1 MLFEHGHRQ
10 LAALLAVHGQDD
22 LLNKVAGL
30 NLRGGC
36 VGGIGPAFGDLHP
49 HRRAD
54 AHVHGG
60 VVHIHDALPG
70 LFEVGVVVV
79 FLHVLHG
86 HVQGDDLGEGKEGG
100 LENAV
105 GPVGP
110 QAHLDRQFGG
120 VDDVELGVLPG
131 QVPLHLAGE
140 TVLQLFRA
148 PGAVQQVDAALL
160 QVLRG
165 VVFVDVRGGVDR
177 HEVRGAHQVS
187 RPDGL
192 VAKAQVALGQ
202 AAGLHGVVGK
212 IRLGVLPCNQADG
225 ADGVFIGSH
234 GAVAAQAPQLAGN
247 LSRMGQLHLC
257 VIQGGV
263 GHVVDDADG
272 EAVFRRILPEIVID
286 GDELARGGVLGGK
299 AVAAPHH
306 LDVPPARLGQGG
318 HHVQIH
324 RLTHAAGLLGAV
336 QHRDFLHRGG
346 QSGGE
351 VLHGEGAVQ
360 VDLQQAHLPALL
372 VEVVHRLLHRLGG
385 GAHDHDDFL
394 RVLRAVVVEKLVI
407 PARQLVDFVHVMLD
421 GVRQGGGGFVH
432 ALLALEVDVRVHVVA
447 PVGGMLRVQALAAER
462 LEGLPVHQAPQV
474 LVVQGLDALH
484 LVGGAEAVK
493 AVHEGVAGM
502 DGGQMRHRPQVHG
515 LLGRGGHEHGVAGGA
530 AGHEVRVVAEDGVV
544 VRSHHPG
551 GDVHDV
557 GQELAPHGVHGGDHQ
572 HQALGGGEGGGQR
585 ARLGR
590 AVAGARRTRLGL
602 HLDHVHRG
610 PEQVLP
616 PLGGPLVHLLRHG
629 RRRRDGI
636 NRRHL
641 REGVGHVGGRRVA
654 VHYNIFFVHIGSAP
668 SRLLAYT

>member
-10 LAALLAVHGQDD
+10 LVALLAVHGQHD
-22 LLNKVAGL
+22 LLNEIAGL
-30 NLRGGC
+30 NFRGGRI
-36 VGGIGPAFGDLHP
+36 GGGGPALGDFHL

-54 AHVHGG
+54 AHVYSG
-60 VVHIHDALPG
+60 VVHVHDFLPG
-70 LFEVGVVVV
+70 LFEIGIVVV
-79 FLHVLHG
+79 FLHVLHS
-86 HVQGDDLGEGKEGG
+86 HIQGDDLGQGEEGR
-100 LENAV
+100 LQDAV

-110 QAHLDRQFGG
+110 QAHLDGQLGG
-120 VDDVELGVLPG
+120 VDDVELGVLLR
-131 QVPLHLAGE
+131 QVPLHLPEQAL
-140 TVLQLFRA
+140 LQLFRA
-148 PGAVQQVDAALL
+148 PGAVQEVDAALL
-160 QVLRG
+160 QVPGG
-165 VVFVDVRGGVDR
+165 VVFLDVRGGVDR
-177 HEVRGAHQVS
+177 HEVRGAHQVG

-202 AAGLHGVVGK
+202 AAGLHGVVGE
-212 IRLGVLPCNQADG
+212 IGLGVLARDEADG
-225 ADGVFIGSH
+225 GNGVFVGSH
-234 GAVAAQAPQLAGN
+234 GAVAPQAPELAGH

-272 EAVFRRILPEIVID
+272 KAVFRRVLPEVVID

-318 HHVQIH
+318 HHVQIQ
-324 RLTHAAGLLGAV
+324 RLAHAAGLLGAV

-385 GAHDHDDFL
+385 GAHDHNDFL

-585 ARLGR
+585 AGLGR
-590 AVAGARRTRLGL
+590 AVAGARRPRLGL

-610 PEQVLP
+610 PEQVLS

-636 NRRHL
+636 DGRYL
-641 REGVGHVGGRRVA
+641 REGVGHMGRRCVA
-654 VHYNIFFVHIGSAP
+654 VHDNVFFIHD
-668 SRLLAYT
+668 